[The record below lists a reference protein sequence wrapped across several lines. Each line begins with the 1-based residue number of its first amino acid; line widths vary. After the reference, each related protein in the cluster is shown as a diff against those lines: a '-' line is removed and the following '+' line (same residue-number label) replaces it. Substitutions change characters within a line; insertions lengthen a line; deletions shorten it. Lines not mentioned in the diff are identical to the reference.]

1 MTQEQTKNRRHRSRR
16 GRRPLHARELPDIFF
31 CGDPHGGFDQINEA
45 ARLYHPDAM
54 VILGDLQPPA
64 PLEEVLE
71 EALSYTDIWWIPGN
85 HDTDTDEFY
94 DRLWRSALRDHNLH
108 GRSVMIHGVRIA
120 GLGGVF
126 RGQVWMPDDPPNYF
140 SPSSFMRRVGTANIW
155 RGGVP
160 RRHRSTIFPSVY
172 NNLLHQKADILVT
185 HEAPA
190 CHKKGFCAIDKL
202 ARSLGARWMFHG
214 HQHEDREYCID
225 SGIATR
231 AVGYRGVV
239 NLRGEVV
246 ISAKLDPRE
255 AAPLHDAFDWEEC
268 MCTEKG
274 KILVRDED
282 GLVHIVPECEGIV
295 PAILPPCPDLVP
307 LCEEE
312 ARARRAAREAARS
325 KTHKTVNKAREFR
338 DCSERLDWQLKL
350 AQEQDRWERALES
363 VPGKLSTER
372 SASSGNARPSPEASS
387 NTDAQAKGE
396 KRRRPHRHRAKHSS
410 NTPKNLD

>member
-1 MTQEQTKNRRHRSRR
+1 MTQEQTKNRRHRSRH
-16 GRRPLHARELPDIFF
+16 GRRSMHARELPNIFF

-71 EALSYTDIWWIPGN
+71 EALSCTEIWWIPGN

-94 DRLWRSALRDHNLH
+94 DRLWRGSLRDHNLH

-140 SPSSFMRRVGTANIW
+140 SPSSFMRRVGASNIW

-185 HEAPA
+185 HEAPG
-190 CHKKGFCAIDKL
+190 CHTKGFYALDKL
-202 ARSLGARWMFHG
+202 AKSLSARWIFHG
-214 HQHEDREYCID
+214 HQHEDREYCRENNVNI
-225 SGIATR
+225 R

-239 NLRGEVV
+239 NLQGEVV
-246 ISAKLDPRE
+246 IEAQLDPRE
-255 AAPLHDAFDWEEC
+255 VFALCGQNLTRVPCDEHE
-268 MCTEKG
+268 
-274 KILVRDED
+274 IVVRDEE
-282 GLVHIVPECEGIV
+282 GRIHVVPKADGIV
-295 PAILPPCPDLVP
+295 PAILPCCKHLVP
-307 LCEEE
+307 LTEEVQ
-312 ARARRAAREAARS
+312 ARRLKRQHGCRCREMNR
-325 KTHKTVNKAREFR
+325 RE
-338 DCSERLDWQLKL
+338 
-350 AQEQDRWERALES
+350 
-363 VPGKLSTER
+363 P
-372 SASSGNARPSPEASS
+372 PEASAEEA
-387 NTDAQAKGE
+387 AQAATPGTEPQAEQEQAAAGKPARE
-396 KRRRPHRHRAKHSS
+396 MRNRRCRHARRPHRSRQGAPGAEENSEK
-410 NTPKNLD
+410 